1 MGYAL
6 EENELLSFAVKRIA
20 VEQIDLA
27 LDHLKAEPADLNESI
42 HATRQSLKRLRA
54 LVLLTRG
61 ELGAEVF
68 QREWKCY
75 RKAGRLL
82 ARARDAAVVVQTLDS
97 LLSRF
102 SNELSAD
109 AFAMQR
115 RYLAERR
122 DTQITIMVQEEGVLQ
137 KAFEVLGSAR
147 ERVATWPMKR
157 RGFKVLRE
165 GATHSYRTGRKDI
178 RSVVRHPSP
187 TNFHRWR
194 RPVKLLWHQLQIL
207 TPIWPVILNAH
218 AEELRA
224 LSDRLNE
231 NHDLDAFRH
240 AALWSQCETQPPEQ
254 QALISLV
261 DRRSRELEA
270 EALLLGERLYTERP
284 TRFMHRIEHYWCVW
298 KRRQKD
304 SATVSDATESIVAVS
319 AGR

>member
-6 EENELLSFAVKRIA
+6 EEDELLSFAVKRIA

-27 LDHLKAEPADLNESI
+27 LDHLRADSADLNESI

-54 LVLLTRG
+54 LVALTRG

-68 QREWKCY
+68 VREWTCY
-75 RKAGRLL
+75 REAGRLL

-97 LLSRF
+97 VLNRF
-102 SNELSAD
+102 SNELSSQ
-109 AFAMQR
+109 AFAAQR

-122 DTQITIMVQEEGVLQ
+122 DTQITMMIQEE
-137 KAFEVLGSAR
+137 EVLKKASDVLASAR
-147 ERVATWPMKR
+147 ERVATWPLKR

-165 GATHSYRTGRKDI
+165 GASDLYKTGRKDL

-187 TNFHRWR
+187 TNFHKWR

-207 TPIWPVILNAH
+207 TPIWPVVLNAH
-218 AEELRA
+218 AEELHT

-240 AALWSQCETQPPEQ
+240 ATLWSQFETQPQ
-254 QALISLV
+254 DHQALVSLV

-284 TRFMHRIEHYWCVW
+284 TRFMDRLEHYWSVW
-298 KRRQKD
+298 KRGHENGATISD
-304 SATVSDATESIVAVS
+304 STERNVAVS